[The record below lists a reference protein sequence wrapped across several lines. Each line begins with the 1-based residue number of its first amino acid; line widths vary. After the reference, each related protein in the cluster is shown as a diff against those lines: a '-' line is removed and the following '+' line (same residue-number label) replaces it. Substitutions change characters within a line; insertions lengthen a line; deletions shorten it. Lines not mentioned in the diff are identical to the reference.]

1 MGRFG
6 AEKREI
12 WGILGQK
19 KGKFGHS
26 GTRPNLHK
34 RDFGDAEKSGVKLR
48 DLGHFGAIG
57 VVVGIGAEMGG
68 GLGAGGEVWGMLRGA
83 EKGAG
88 ISMGSLWGEG
98 IL

>member
-26 GTRPNLHK
+26 GTRPNLQK
-34 RDFGDAEKSGVKLR
+34 GDFGGAEKSGVKLR

-68 GLGAGGEVWGMLRGA
+68 GFGGRRRSLGDA
-83 EKGAG
+83 E
-88 ISMGSLWGEG
+88 GS
-98 IL
+98 